1 MLEGRFVCQGDMRLL
16 LIHGLGRTPQNDG
29 VVAVEETRLGPNT
42 EVIRVPAVH
51 TLIMNSPQVRRV
63 IYELLRDV

>member
-1 MLEGRFVCQGDMRLL
+1 MRLL

-29 VVAVEETRLGPNT
+29 GVAVEEIRLGPNT

-51 TLIMNSPQVRRV
+51 MLIMNSPQVRRV
-63 IYELLRDV
+63 ICELLMGAHR